1 MEIIPLVMG
10 FVQLIVALFLAIGV
24 IYIGIS
30 LFGRM
35 TKGLDEWEELKK
47 GNAAV
52 GIVLTAIIISLA
64 TVTQSGIAGLTGALM
79 NVSASGDYIMAVIG
93 GVVQLIVGIV
103 MAVIAIWLAI
113 SILDRITKDIDEP
126 AELKKGNVAVA
137 IVMAGVLIAVG
148 FIIQAGVAGLSRA
161 IGV

>member
-35 TKGLDEWEELKK
+35 TKGLDEWEELKQ

-93 GVVQLIVGIV
+93 GAVQLIVGIV